1 MVSDVGAS
9 LDGSIDEAANAI
21 MALLPSA
28 PKSDQDDEDDGP
40 APAPEPTPEPEAPV
54 AAAPATDEPE
64 PNTDE
69 EAPQGDTPVE
79 AATAAPVTQPQAQAP
94 QAPTAPQVQPQAAQT
109 AQPSAALQLQ
119 QLTAHVTQLQAN
131 LQAAF
136 PDIKSMEDLER
147 LSIEDPARVIAF
159 NTHERKVQAARAY
172 LPQVQAAA
180 QAEWEQAETVKLHQL
195 IPDLK
200 DSAKGAALR
209 EKIAAYALEAGYSP
223 QKLQTV
229 SAVEVK
235 ALHDAMQYR
244 DFKSKQDAEAKK
256 QAEAIVEA
264 RKKAADAPQVQ
275 KPGAPKGSDGRAEKA
290 AELKAKHEKSGRR
303 NSQGCLRPV
312 SPSHS

>member
-1 MVSDVGAS
+1 MADVEG
-9 LDGSIDEAANAI
+9 GSIDAAAI
-21 MALLPSA
+21 AINDIFKRELGGDDPA
-28 PKSDQDDEDDGP
+28 PQPDP
-40 APAPEPTPEPEAPV
+40 APAPEPEHVPD
-54 AAAPATDEPE
+54 AARLEGEDL

-79 AATAAPVTQPQAQAP
+79 ASQDAPEPQLKAEAPEPKQVPQAQPKA
-94 QAPTAPQVQPQAAQT
+94 APTTQQNNAAQ
-109 AQPSAALQLQ
+109 QLH
-119 QLTAHVTQLQAN
+119 QLSQHINQLQAG
-131 LQAAF
+131 LQVAF
-136 PDIKSMEDLER
+136 PDIKSLEDLKR
-147 LSIEDPARVIAF
+147 LAVEDPARVIAF
-159 NTHERKVQAARAY
+159 NAHERELQVARAY

-200 DSAKGAALR
+200 DNAKGAALR

-244 DFKSKQDAEAKK
+244 SMKAQQDAEAKK
-256 QAEAIVEA
+256 QADAIVEA

-275 KPGAPKGSDGRAEKA
+275 KPGAQRPADSAADKAQELRARLRKTGDVDDA
-290 AELKAKHEKSGRR
+290 AKVFAQILG
-303 NSQGCLRPV
+303 
-312 SPSHS
+312 